1 MPRRDAPGRVIA
13 PGIGRGQGLGRT
25 RVIPAE
31 RVVVPRVNRP
41 PGPVRPRPP
50 IVGERPPAVSRPP
63 VVSRPPGRPVR
74 PRPPVI
80 VDPGRPIAPP
90 PSLGIATVPPSG
102 GGRPPG
108 GPPSSGGRGWPPG
121 IILPIAAAAGA
132 AVPPGPVPRAERR
145 YVPDEIL
152 VIVRPNTTPAALAA
166 AERRFGL
173 TLIASDRIDLI
184 DSSIRR
190 YRLPQGS
197 TVPGAVQALSRDQRI
212 AQAQPNYIFARPNY
226 VFRLQS
232 AVTTPSGGASLQYVA
247 DVLQLPQ
254 AHAMAKGTRV
264 PVAVIDSGIDASS
277 PELAGRITKS
287 YDAVGGAPAPHE
299 HGTGMAG
306 AIAATGQLVGVSPAA
321 DILAARAFG
330 PPSQA
335 AGASGT
341 SFHILKALDWSA
353 REGARIVN
361 MSFAGPADPLLS
373 QAIASAST
381 RNIAFVA
388 AMGNEGPR
396 APAAYPAADRNVIA
410 VTATDQGG
418 QIFAQANRGAH
429 VAVAAPGVDVI
440 LPAPGGSYQ
449 VSSGTSVAAA
459 HVSGIAA
466 LIIER
471 APATTPDQLRRIL
484 TDTAQRGS
492 TPQAALGAGVAAPVP
507 ALTAAAPATA
517 PAEAT
522 QQPKP

>member
-1 MPRRDAPGRVIA
+1 
-13 PGIGRGQGLGRT
+13 
-25 RVIPAE
+25 
-31 RVVVPRVNRP
+31 
-41 PGPVRPRPP
+41 
-50 IVGERPPAVSRPP
+50 
-63 VVSRPPGRPVR
+63 
-74 PRPPVI
+74 
-80 VDPGRPIAPP
+80 
-90 PSLGIATVPPSG
+90 
-102 GGRPPG
+102 
-108 GPPSSGGRGWPPG
+108 
-121 IILPIAAAAGA
+121 
-132 AVPPGPVPRAERR
+132 
-145 YVPDEIL
+145 VPDEIL
-152 VIVRPNTTPAALAA
+152 VIVRPNTPPAALAA

-190 YRLPQGS
+190 YRLPEGS
-197 TVPGAVQALSRDQRI
+197 TVPGAVQALSRDQRF

-226 VFRLQS
+226 VYRLQS

-254 AHAMAKGTRV
+254 AHALAKGTRV
-264 PVAVIDSGIDASS
+264 PVAVIDSGIDSAS

-330 PPSQA
+330 PPSPA

-388 AMGNEGPR
+388 AMGNEGPS
-396 APAAYPAADRNVIA
+396 APAAYPAADRHVIA

-471 APATTPDQLRRIL
+471 APTTTPDQLRRIL
-484 TDTAQRGS
+484 TNTAQRGS
-492 TPQAALGAGVAAPVP
+492 TPQPALGAGVAAPVP
-507 ALTAAAPATA
+507 ALTAVAPAAP